1 MERIEEA
8 MDFVN
13 NQLSVDDSSMLV
25 GRASAPADANHVT
38 LASQDQ
44 STACSSVSSAT
55 NNAPDP
61 NLDRLANQNEV
72 KIPSELIVHCVATLL
87 MIQVISCIYAIVFCL
102 RSHLSK
108 QFRFTIINPL
118 VSNQKVEYAATFFCL
133 VVFLYSNRPAVSLI
147 NHFIKTFPSLYLL
160 FLNA

>member
-87 MIQVISCIYAIVFCL
+87 MIQVISCIYSVVFCL

-108 QFRFTIINPL
+108 QFWFTIMNPL
-118 VSNQKVEYAATFFCL
+118 VSNQKVEYAATFFCS
-133 VVFLYSNRPAVSLI
+133 VVFLYSNRPAQC
-147 NHFIKTFPSLYLL
+147 LL
-160 FLNA
+160 STIL